1 MNSKIPD
8 IHIGKLHKPIL
19 KVKPAKEYVLMEKN
33 KTNYIQSSL
42 SNCFVCHFC
51 IMTNVFIIN

>member
-19 KVKPAKEYVLMEKN
+19 KVKPAKEYVLMEKS
-33 KTNYIQSSL
+33 KTNYTI
-42 SNCFVCHFC
+42 
-51 IMTNVFIIN
+51 